1 MDRHDVGPQA
11 DHELFASGLGVPARF
26 RRDRLHQ
33 GVELLVGGFV
43 DDVVQIEGLW
53 FHCLLQN

>member
-1 MDRHDVGPQA
+1 
-11 DHELFASGLGVPARF
+11 
-26 RRDRLHQ
+26 
-33 GVELLVGGFV
+33 LLVGGFV